1 MGQPQTLWHAGWG
14 GCSKAEGRLWD
25 HPAEAHAS
33 RAAASLT
40 PVGQESGLCIS
51 VSVGGCRAP
60 ILQMGLSKAKGLAQA
75 HTVLSAF
82 SLDVCQGSRAWYG
95 GPSPWHMKGVPLQ
108 ASPSLIQSQNM
119 TYHLGN
125 TSSASTEPE
134 PAGGGEGARHDWYLQ
149 LPALFPQTCEQAG
162 VIFIWGH

>member
-1 MGQPQTLWHAGWG
+1 MGRAQTLCVACWVG

-25 HPAEAHAS
+25 HSAEAHAS

-40 PVGQESGLCIS
+40 PAGQESGLCIS

-82 SLDVCQGSRAWYG
+82 SLDVCQGSRALYG
-95 GPSPWHMKGVPLQ
+95 GLSPWHMKGDHCRPL
-108 ASPSLIQSQNM
+108 
-119 TYHLGN
+119 H
-125 TSSASTEPE
+125 SSYRVRT
-134 PAGGGEGARHDWYLQ
+134 
-149 LPALFPQTCEQAG
+149 
-162 VIFIWGH
+162 